1 MGKYQ
6 IHKRK
11 GRIARERAIRGEQ
24 YDGSKWT
31 LVKSYE
37 NVEDANKALK
47 VYEDRHTRSDGSKRW
62 QYKLIKKD

>member
-1 MGKYQ
+1 MSKYQ
-6 IHKRK
+6 IYKRK

-31 LVKSYE
+31 LVKSYLTE
-37 NVEDANKALK
+37 DDANKALR
-47 VYEDRHTRSDGSKRW
+47 VHEDRHTRSDGSKRW

>member
-1 MGKYQ
+1 MSKYQ
-6 IHKRK
+6 IYKRK
-11 GRIARERAIRGEQ
+11 GRFYRESAIRGEQ
-24 YDGSKWT
+24 YDGSKWS

-37 NVEDANKALK
+37 TEDDANKALR